1 MALAECLGCPT
12 KGFMDLRIPLLLV
25 YLLPRASPPH
35 QISFSSLP

>member
-12 KGFMDLRIPLLLV
+12 KGFMRIPLLLV